1 MPDAMIKKL
10 LTAALLVFSA
20 LFFAACAKESESA
33 TVDDA
38 CQRKDGTLVAVEG
51 FLVLP
56 ELMNAAI
63 NPETELTI
71 YELILAAEP
80 DGKSAALK
88 TSVFGTR
95 SHKTNRIAELP
106 AEGYTQKDLR
116 IFTDTGEI
124 VGSLDRVRITGKLS
138 KAQSKTEASPN
149 GRQCVLKV
157 EKIEKRAE

>member
-1 MPDAMIKKL
+1 MPNTMFNFF
-10 LTAALLVFSA
+10 LTAVLLGFAV
-20 LFFAACAKESESA
+20 FFAACANRSESA

-38 CQRKDGTLVAVEG
+38 CQKKDGTLVAVEG

-56 ELMNAAI
+56 ELMNTAI
-63 NPETELTI
+63 NPETDLTI
-71 YELILAAEP
+71 YELTLAAEP
-80 DGKSAALK
+80 DGKSAAIK
-88 TSVFGTR
+88 TVVPGTR
-95 SHKTNRIAELP
+95 SRKTNRIAELP

-138 KAQSKTEASPN
+138 KEQSKTEASTN

-157 EKIEKRAE
+157 EKIEKRVDD